1 MYINIHFHLYFELH
15 DHREYKIFTGIPP
28 AAQRTVSSDS
38 SDSFAAALIRENK
51 KNSRRRLL
59 EGAFSQK
66 MRWTQKNKD

>member
-28 AAQRTVSSDS
+28 PAQRTVSSDS
-38 SDSFAAALIRENK
+38 SDSFAAALIQK
-51 KNSRRRLL
+51 K
-59 EGAFSQK
+59 GTFSQK